1 MAGEWLSTPEAARF
15 LGIVPRT
22 LYRLIDSGQLAAYRF
37 GRVIRI
43 KEEDLKGF
51 VEASRLKPGDLA
63 HLFPEPVSAGAVEE
77 EEEEEAKASS

>member
-22 LYRLIDSGQLAAYRF
+22 LYRLIDSGQLPAYRF

-43 KEEDLKGF
+43 RAEDLEAF
-51 VEASRLKPGDLA
+51 VEASKLKPGDLA
-63 HLFPEPVSAGAVEE
+63 HLFPEPVGAASHDD
-77 EEEEEAKASS
+77 EEEEAAAT

>member
-22 LYRLIDSGQLAAYRF
+22 LYRLIDSGQLPAYRF

-43 KEEDLKGF
+43 KAEDLEAF
-51 VEASRLKPGDLA
+51 VEKSKLKPGDLA
-63 HLFPEPVSAGAVEE
+63 HLFPEPVGAAGHD
-77 EEEEEAKASS
+77 EEAEAASS